1 MNSKDLISKLR
12 EMDLKGFYVFTRTDL
27 EKLFAHEGAETIESA
42 LSRHV
47 RSGYLIR
54 ACKGIYVNPNSP
66 RVGSQTLQ
74 DIAQALRPGEL
85 NYLSLESVLS
95 EASVIS
101 QMLMDRITVMTTGA
115 KGEYKT
121 PWGVV
126 EFTHT
131 KRNKV
136 DLLQRTRFEKG
147 MSMRRALV
155 TTAYKDLL
163 RVGRNLHMI
172 DDEELQDEIQR
183 EIQEDLVG

>member
-1 MNSKDLISKLR
+1 MNSKDLIFKLR
-12 EMDLKGFYVFTRTDL
+12 EMDQKGFYVFTRTDI
-27 EKLFAHEGAETIESA
+27 EKLFAHEGYETIESA
-42 LSRHV
+42 LARHV
-47 RSGYLIR
+47 RAGFIVR

-131 KRNKV
+131 KRNKIE
-136 DLLQRTRFEKG
+136 LLKRTFFEKG
-147 MSMRRALV
+147 MSMRRASV
-155 TTAYKDLL
+155 STAYKDLL

-172 DDEELQDEIQR
+172 DEAELQEEIQG
-183 EIQEDLVG
+183 EVLHGVGV